1 MQRRAATNPS
11 RTSRSS
17 TGDDAVSMLMEDHKK
32 VQKLFR
38 DFDKAHEKQDDGTCE
53 QIAQLVCAE
62 LEVHTTLEEELFY
75 PAARE
80 ALGEEAELI
89 DEAEIEHQ
97 SAKDLIADLRAM
109 NATDQKF
116 APTFTVLAE
125 YVRHHVKEEEGEI
138 FPKAKKAKVDMNSL
152 GQEMQAR
159 KTQLMEEVG
168 LDGDQAEAD
177 GEDDAEQPRSRSRG
191 SRSRARVTG

>member
-1 MQRRAATNPS
+1 MQRRATTNSS

-17 TGDDAVSMLMEDHKK
+17 TGDDAVSMLVQDHKK

-38 DFDKAHEKQDDGTCE
+38 DFDKAHEKQDDSTCE

-97 SAKDLIADLRAM
+97 SAKDLIAELRAM
-109 NATDQKF
+109 NAADQKF
-116 APTFTVLAE
+116 APAFTVLAE
-125 YVRHHVKEEEGEI
+125 YVRHHIKEEEGEI

-152 GQEMQAR
+152 GQEMQTR

-168 LDGDQAEAD
+168 LDGDRPEAD
-177 GEDDAEQPRSRSRG
+177 AEDDAKQPRSRSRVPG
-191 SRSRARVTG
+191 